1 MLQSCL
7 EPTGVLP
14 FQMQREGSAVTLLG
28 ESLKQTSHH
37 QLQFM
42 YMGMILNCKQEA
54 TWLCIVSIVWQ

>member
-1 MLQSCL
+1 MQHNCS
-7 EPTGVLP
+7 EPTALLP
-14 FQMQREGSAVTLLG
+14 LQMQRQGSAVTLLG